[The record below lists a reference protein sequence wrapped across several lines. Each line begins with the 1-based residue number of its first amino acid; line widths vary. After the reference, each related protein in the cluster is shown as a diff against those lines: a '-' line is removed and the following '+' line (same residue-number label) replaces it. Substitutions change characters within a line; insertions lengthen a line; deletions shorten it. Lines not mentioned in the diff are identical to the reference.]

1 MQNNKQNPHTHQHVR
16 YNSLWIS
23 TTINIIDIIRNK
35 TQSYKIHSMTIT
47 TKSIENTQYDHHT
60 KSIENTQYDHHH
72 QVYRKYTV

>member
-35 TQSYKIHSMTIT
+35 TPSYKIHSMTVT
-47 TKSIENTQYDHHT
+47 TKSIENTQYDHH
-60 KSIENTQYDHHH
+60 Y
-72 QVYRKYTV
+72 QVYRKYTVGPSPPSL